1 LSGFG
6 QRKGSPF
13 DPPAELGFHCPV
25 CTYDLVHEGEY
36 DERLQW
42 SELNG
47 FLWCSFCKKDYPAPL
62 CMRDIERATDVRQG
76 GCGTQKPHAA
86 VVAPQ
91 FGLTLVV
98 IAQSPSSAVV
108 SVELAQRD

>member
-1 LSGFG
+1 MSSNNDLAARVVGFRPKEG
-6 QRKGSPF
+6 QPF

-47 FLWCSFCKKDYPAPL
+47 FLWCSFCKKDYRSV
-62 CMRDIERATDVRQG
+62 CAT
-76 GCGTQKPHAA
+76 
-86 VVAPQ
+86 
-91 FGLTLVV
+91 
-98 IAQSPSSAVV
+98 SSALLMCVKEVV
-108 SVELAQRD
+108 ERKSHMRRWWRLNLG